1 MVRKRK
7 KRYAMDKTIE
17 SVINNLDSG
26 DDDL

>member
-7 KRYAMDKTIE
+7 KTYAMDKTVE